1 MDNVLMATEHYKYLV
16 EQIKAT
22 VTEAVHN
29 SRWFLVEGYWN
40 VGKLIREAF
49 TGNITKQL
57 QTLAVDVGISE
68 RTLWYALQF
77 FDKYPILN
85 NVPEGKN
92 ISWNKLIT
100 KYLPEHTE
108 KEERDEYQ
116 RIFKGIERWSK
127 SIVGIIDSSAQ
138 DKIDYHIREIHKI
151 LDVAEAQEALGMISS
166 DEAIKTAD
174 DIGKLDRNW
183 MDNEDTSGPRQDMEA
198 LMYKQAEEELPKP
211 EPTSNIGFDPGDR
224 ER

>member
-1 MDNVLMATEHYKYLV
+1 MNELITNEQYQYLV

-22 VTEAVHN
+22 ITEAVTN

-40 VGKLIREAF
+40 IGKLIREEY
-49 TGNITKQL
+49 TENITSGL
-57 QTLAVDVGISE
+57 QTLAVDVGIGE

-85 NVPEGKN
+85 DVPEGKA

-108 KEERDEYQ
+108 KEKKNEYQ

-127 SIVGIIDSSAQ
+127 AIEGIIDQSAYDRISAHVIEIRNILEDYVIQ
-138 DKIDYHIREIHKI
+138 EDID
-151 LDVAEAQEALGMISS
+151 DAEE
-166 DEAIKTAD
+166 
-174 DIGKLDRNW
+174 RNW
-183 MDNEDTSGPRQDMEA
+183 MDIIKED
-198 LMYKQAEEELPKP
+198 
-211 EPTSNIGFDPGDR
+211 
-224 ER
+224 